1 MLITF
6 HLEEEEVAEEDR
18 GTGLCTWEE
27 KRPSALP
34 PHPGLHSGSPL
45 SLAQISRLPS
55 LCRSVGDVI
64 GGCGEE
70 NWAWSHVLHVMD
82 EVLDPGSQVLDR
94 HHQVHVYISL
104 PLEVGG
110 VAEAAGSCCQ
120 VHVL

>member
-1 MLITF
+1 MLTTF
-6 HLEEEEVAEEDR
+6 HLEGEETEGDR

-34 PHPGLHSGSPL
+34 SHPGLHSGSPL

-55 LCRSVGDVI
+55 LCRSVGGVVC
-64 GGCGEE
+64 GCGQE
-70 NWAWSHVLHVMD
+70 NWVWSHMLHVMD
-82 EVLDPGSQVLDR
+82 EVLDPDSQVLDR

-110 VAEAAGSCCQ
+110 VAEAGSCCQ